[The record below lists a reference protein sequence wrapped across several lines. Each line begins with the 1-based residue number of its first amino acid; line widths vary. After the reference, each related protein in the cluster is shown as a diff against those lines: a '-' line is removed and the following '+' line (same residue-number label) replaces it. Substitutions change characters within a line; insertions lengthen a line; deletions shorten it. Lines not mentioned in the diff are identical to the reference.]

1 MRIEKLENF
10 KWGWIIGNF
19 EPVLLKTELFEIA
32 VKYWKAEEYQQG
44 HVHRVATQYTIIV
57 SGQCKIDDTILMPGT
72 ILVLEPKQEFM
83 KYECLQDSVNV
94 VIKVPSVIGDKY
106 IV

>member
-32 VKYWKAEEYQQG
+32 VKYWKAEEY
-44 HVHRVATQYTIIV
+44 
-57 SGQCKIDDTILMPGT
+57 
-72 ILVLEPKQEFM
+72 
-83 KYECLQDSVNV
+83 
-94 VIKVPSVIGDKY
+94 
-106 IV
+106 